1 MIPELTFHSQVAVA
15 WGVLYLTLEA
25 VPLVYI
31 NVYGFSAG
39 EVGLI
44 FYSVV

>member
-1 MIPELTFHSQVAVA
+1 MLTSNLQVAVA

-25 VPLVYI
+25 VPLVFI

-39 EVGLI
+39 EVGLV